1 MADVCLKEYVR
12 KSIKNRNGVRQL
24 TPVGILYAC
33 VENGEILVGYAK
45 QNQKKEKIFNEHG
58 EVVST
63 RKLER
68 TYNKEEMVRIA
79 TERAYTLAHRLEGM
93 EVAEEGSTWFLA
105 DPKAIEVTD
114 YEELHKAR
122 VFPYDIMD
130 ALPAFLVRCEKYFQ
144 QARLTPWAAK
154 IRAAMVA

>member
-12 KSIKNRNGVRQL
+12 KEIKNRNGVRQL

-45 QNQKKEKIFNEHG
+45 QN
-58 EVVST
+58 
-63 RKLER
+63 RKLDKF
-68 TYNKEEMVRIA
+68 YDKEEMVRIA
-79 TERAYTLAHRLEGM
+79 LERAHILAYRLRNM
-93 EVAEEGSTWFLA
+93 EVAEQGSTWFLA
-105 DPKAIEVTD
+105 EPEPIEVTD
-114 YEELHKAR
+114 YEEIHKAR

-144 QARLTPWAAK
+144 QAKLTPWAAK